1 MQKKN
6 DKAQPVSK
14 IVEEYMYE
22 RPYLLELA
30 NQKIINTS
38 SLARKIKQ
46 DANIK
51 RSQDAVMVALYRFLQ
66 KSHRIL
72 PQSNEQKKIVQNTTI
87 NIRSDYAVLV
97 ADIKKEIKS
106 KNIISYS
113 DKQVC
118 IAEKN
123 LLKQYERDSIYYKEN
138 LTLIELRHAKNIEET
153 PGVLFHILAKFY
165 EQSISIMEVFSAWDS
180 TYILIEKKDVQ
191 KVINMFFT

>member
-51 RSQDAVMVALYRFLQ
+51 RSQDAVMVALYRILQ

>member
-6 DKAQPVSK
+6 EKTVSVSK

-22 RPYLLELA
+22 RPYLLDLA
-30 NQKIINTS
+30 NQKLINTS

-66 KSHRIL
+66 KSHKIL
-72 PQSNEQKKIVQNTTI
+72 PPSNEPKKIVQTTTI
-87 NIRSDYAVLV
+87 NIRSGYAVLV

-118 IAEKN
+118 IAERN
-123 LLKQYERDSIYYKEN
+123 LLKQYEKDSIYYKEG
-138 LTLIELRHAKNIEET
+138 LTLIELAHAKNIEET